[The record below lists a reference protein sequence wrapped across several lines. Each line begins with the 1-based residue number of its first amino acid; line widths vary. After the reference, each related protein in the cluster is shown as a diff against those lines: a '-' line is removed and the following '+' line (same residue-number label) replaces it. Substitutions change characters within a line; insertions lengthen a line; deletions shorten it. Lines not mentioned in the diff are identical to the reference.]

1 MENKDREE
9 VKQAFATIKR
19 LAPKIYKTLQEGFY
33 VVNCPK
39 RNDIEQIESAVEIY
53 LYAKGIN
60 ITPRAR
66 QLLVGYVKYGTSTE
80 ARKKIRRQINM
91 TAGTLNQN
99 TSSLKKAGLII
110 YPYKDSKKSYVV
122 TQLVKLRE
130 YMISKGRK
138 KGNLLIR
145 YNE

>member
-1 MENKDREE
+1 MGNKDGERL
-9 VKQAFATIKR
+9 KKAFDTLKE
-19 LAPKIYKTLQEGFY
+19 LAPKIFTTLKEGFY

-80 ARKKIRRQINM
+80 SRKKIRRQIDM
-91 TAGTLNQN
+91 TSGTLNQN
-99 TSSLKKAGLII
+99 TSSLKKAGLVV
-110 YPYKDSKKSYVV
+110 YPYKDSKKSYVEPE
-122 TQLVKLRE
+122 LVKLKD
-130 YMISKGRK
+130 YMIGSNK